1 MSIVTKVA
9 TLLLGTAGLEAL
21 ISKAVEARVS
31 VACKKAVEEAP
42 AKYTFD
48 DAIVELKDPVY
59 RHSVALNLLEH
70 LIGNAKGVELA
81 QLAEAQDAG
90 TDGFMKR
97 RSVVLNKAKEFGLV
111 KSQANLA
118 VELAVFLAK

>member
-1 MSIVTKVA
+1 MSIATKIA
-9 TLLLGTAGLEAL
+9 MIILGTAGLETL
-21 ISKAVEARVS
+21 ISKAVEARVGA
-31 VACKKAVEEAP
+31 ACKKAVDEAP

-59 RHSVALNLLEH
+59 RHSVALQLLEH
-70 LIGNAKGVELA
+70 HISHDKAVELI
-81 QLAEAQDAG
+81 QLAEAQEQT

-97 RSVVLNKAKEFGLV
+97 RSVVLAKVKELGLV